1 MKKRI
6 ITGILLLAI
15 FIPLL
20 IVEKMFP
27 LFQILMMCLAMIASY
42 ELIKMY
48 EKRKKFPG
56 ISKYVIMGCSLL
68 VYLSATSEWQ
78 QLNENAADMVSY
90 NLLRMLNINIG
101 FLPMLVLCALL
112 LFSMLVVYRDFDG
125 TDIGKALT
133 IIIYA
138 GVGFGGLTCLRAI
151 GLRFI
156 LYMFLITT
164 LTDVFAYVVG
174 SLIGKHKM
182 CPHISPHKSWEGAIG
197 GTLIATIFGTLY
209 AMYYGKLF
217 GSSFGPEAATTLLHD
232 AVFINANF
240 LARLNGVEKT
250 FILFSLTLFTSI
262 VSQLGDLVASK
273 LKRTYG
279 LKDYGNIFPG
289 HGGVLD
295 RLDSALFASM
305 FLLTIFTILF
315 RITGSEFGVST
326 NIIILLLQ

>member
-101 FLPMLVLCALL
+101 FLPMLVFCALL

>member
-182 CPHISPHKSWEGAIG
+182 CPHISPHKSWEGALG